1 VRRVTLREQAERL
14 AARKRE
20 LGLVDDSRF
29 RAAQNDGRLRTPEKR
44 DLLRFIDE
52 EAQRQGRANCGP
64 SRGTDSTIA
73 QALSS
78 SLASIRSGVS
88 KPSSKR
94 R

>member
-52 EAQRQGRANCGP
+52 EARRQGRELWAV
-64 SRGTDSTIA
+64 SRY
-73 QALSS
+73 
-78 SLASIRSGVS
+78 
-88 KPSSKR
+88 
-94 R
+94 